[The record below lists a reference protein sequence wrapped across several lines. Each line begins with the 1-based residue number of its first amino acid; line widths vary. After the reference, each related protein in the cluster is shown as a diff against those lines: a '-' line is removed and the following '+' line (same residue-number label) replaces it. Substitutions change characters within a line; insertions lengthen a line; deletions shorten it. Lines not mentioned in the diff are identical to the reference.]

1 MFIPVEFQPAYFA
14 YLVLKYYLMLRSMTG
29 YGRGECAINDRIF
42 IVELRSL
49 NGKQFELLLKIPSL
63 LKPFEFELR
72 NFLAENLIRGSV
84 ECTITMKQNGSTR
97 NSSINLDL
105 ARSYYKQL
113 KELSDDLDADDSQ
126 LLASILRIPE
136 VVSAGNEVLADS
148 DWNQVKEVLQASVN
162 MINKHRTDEGNAMEK
177 ELLLRIQNIETLQH
191 KLAALEPLRK
201 QKIRDHIQKLLED
214 HVGKDAVDKNRF
226 EQELIY
232 YIEKIDLTEEQ
243 VRLTNHCNYFKSLL
257 ADTEVSKGRKLSFL
271 LQEIGR
277 EINTTGSKAYDSEIQ
292 KHVVEMKDELE
303 KAKEQVLNIL

>member
-1 MFIPVEFQPAYFA
+1 MFIPVEFQPTYFA
-14 YLVLKYYLMLRSMTG
+14 YLVLKYYFMLRSMTG

-126 LLASILRIPE
+126 LLASLLRIPE
-136 VVSAGNEVLADS
+136 VVSAGNEVLGDS

-162 MINKHRTDEGNAMEK
+162 MINKHRADEGNAMEK

>member
-1 MFIPVEFQPAYFA
+1 
-14 YLVLKYYLMLRSMTG
+14 MTG

-136 VVSAGNEVLADS
+136 VVSAGNEVLGDS

-162 MINKHRTDEGNAMEK
+162 MINKHRADEGNAMEN

>member
-1 MFIPVEFQPAYFA
+1 MFINAEFQPDYFT
-14 YLVLKYYLMLRSMTG
+14 YLVLKYFFMLRSMTG

-49 NGKQFELLLKIPSL
+49 NGKQFELLLKIPSI

-72 NFLAENLIRGSV
+72 NFLAENLVRGSV
-84 ECTITMKQNGSTR
+84 ECTITIKQNGSSK

-113 KELSDDLDADDSQ
+113 KQLTDELDADDSQ
-126 LLASILRIPE
+126 LLASILRIPD
-136 VVSAGNEVLADS
+136 VISAGTDVLADS
-148 DWNQVKEVLQASVN
+148 DWNLVKKVLDESVM
-162 MINKHRTDEGNAMEK
+162 MINKHRLDEGAAMKK
-177 ELLLRIQNIETLQH
+177 ELLLRIENIEFLQ
-191 KLAALEPLRK
+191 KQLAVLEPLRK
-201 QKIRDHIQKLLED
+201 QKIRDHIQKLLDE
-214 HVGKDAVDKNRF
+214 HVGAEMVDKNRF

-232 YIEKIDLTEEQ
+232 YFEKIDLTEEQ
-243 VRLTNHCNYFKSLL
+243 VRLSNHCSYFKTLMED
-257 ADTEVSKGRKLSFL
+257 AEVSKGRKLSFL

-277 EINTTGSKAYDSEIQ
+277 EINTTGSKAYDANIQ